1 MQGKSK
7 QSEEWSGTFGKEYT
21 DRNPQTPEAMDELFL
36 RNFGVTRTALNLEFL
51 GDLDRSMSILEV
63 GANVCVQLAALGDMG
78 FQRLYGIELQFYAIQ
93 RAKRCSP
100 DVRLVQASAFDLPFP
115 NECFDIVFTSGV
127 LIHLNPETLP
137 RALDEIVRCAR
148 RYVWGWE
155 YYADTHHGVPY
166 RGHDDLLWKGDFA
179 GMYRDR
185 FPELE
190 LVKEG
195 RVPYLDNDNVD
206 AMFLLAKTPG
216 LGEAS

>member
-1 MQGKSK
+1 MQDKSK
-7 QSEEWSGTFGKEYT
+7 QSKEWSGAFGKEYT

-36 RNFGVTRTALNLEFL
+36 KNFGVTRTALNREFL
-51 GDLDRSMSILEV
+51 GNLDKSMSILEV
-63 GANVCVQLAALGDMG
+63 GANVGAQLAALTSLG
-78 FQRLYGIELQFYAIQ
+78 FRRLYGIELQFYAIQ
-93 RAKRCSP
+93 CAKTCSP
-100 DVRLVQASAFDLPFP
+100 NVRLVQASAFELPFP
-115 NECFDIVFTSGV
+115 DDSFDIVFTSGV
-127 LIHLNPETLP
+127 LIHLSPEALP

-155 YYADTHHGVPY
+155 YYADTHQSVPY

-195 RVPYLDNDNVD
+195 RVPYLESDNVD
-206 AMFLLAKTPG
+206 AMFLLARTSRV
-216 LGEAS
+216 GEAS